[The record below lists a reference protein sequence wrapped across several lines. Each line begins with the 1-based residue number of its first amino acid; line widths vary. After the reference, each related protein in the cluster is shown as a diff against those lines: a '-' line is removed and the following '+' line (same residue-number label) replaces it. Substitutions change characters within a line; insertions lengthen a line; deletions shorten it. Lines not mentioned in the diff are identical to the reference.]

1 MRDTGAFI
9 GEGKG
14 SVHSIQIVMT
24 LTCPSN
30 AAQKEEVPQEFTIVP
45 SLDSSAKEIACD
57 HLM

>member
-1 MRDTGAFI
+1 MGAFI

-14 SVHSIQIVMT
+14 RVHSIQIVMT